1 MAGINSCSPN
11 ANHDN
16 GEKGNHIP
24 SAFTNNGIHQCNY
37 HIGRV
42 QWRHCRKNISIT
54 PVDRIKDG
62 YSEECIKATQSCNI
76 AWCVFSFPFLWI
88 RPFQSYTYCGFC
100 WLLTVLCYYGKW
112 DCPSYLETCAARR
125 THQKKPRHYP
135 ELFYPFFITT
145 TSLHIRHWLQV
156 P

>member
-42 QWRHCRKNISIT
+42 QWRHCRKYICIT
-54 PVDRIKDG
+54 PVDWIKD
-62 YSEECIKATQSCNI
+62 SHSKECIKATQSCNI
-76 AWCVFSFPFLWI
+76 ARCVQYRFEAVVDGIPRRSSRMNVITGKANQIDEQEYQRKTKVGFSFLLKI
-88 RPFQSYTYCGFC
+88 QAKTEQDNAGKDALCG
-100 WLLTVLCYYGKW
+100 TSVGQ
-112 DCPSYLETCAARR
+112 D
-125 THQKKPRHYP
+125 
-135 ELFYPFFITT
+135 TT
-145 TSLHIRHWLQV
+145 IL
-156 P
+156 